1 MKEEVMKQSGVKWW
15 MIVLPLVAVL
25 GIWLWTSY
33 NSVVAMQEEINKSWA
48 QVENVYKRRAD
59 LLPQLSKVVKATAKN
74 EKDILTGVIEM
85 RSKATSINIDASN
98 MTPEQMKEFMAAQD
112 KIGGSLSKLLAVAE
126 AYPEI
131 KSNESF
137 LKLQDEVTGSDN
149 RISTERMRF
158 NNVVGEYNSKIRRF
172 PVNLLGFTTRPY
184 FEVSEKDTEVPEM
197 NL

>member
-15 MIVLPLVAVL
+15 MIVLPLVAVI

-137 LKLQDEVTGSDN
+137 LKLQDEVTGSNN

>member
-1 MKEEVMKQSGVKWW
+1 MKQSGVKWW

>member
-1 MKEEVMKQSGVKWW
+1 MKQSGVKWW
-15 MIVLPLVAVL
+15 MIVLPLVAVI

-137 LKLQDEVTGSDN
+137 LKLQDEVTGSNN